1 METVAHILVVDDEPD
16 LRDVLRILLEA
27 NHYQVTEAG
36 TGKEALAQILADHTI
51 DLVLLDVMLPDLSGV
66 EICRQLRQVS
76 NLPVIFLTA
85 LSKDQDKTQAYRSG
99 GDDYLS

>member
-36 TGKEALAQILADHTI
+36 TGKEALAQILAVHTI
-51 DLVLLDVMLPDLSGV
+51 DLVLLDVMLPDQMCIRDS
-66 EICRQLRQVS
+66 CRLLR
-76 NLPVIFLTA
+76 I
-85 LSKDQDKTQAYRSG
+85 R
-99 GDDYLS
+99 